1 MGFFLDE
8 DLCESRGEKRF
19 SIQKV
24 CLDTVEVIKISIKNL
39 VTW

>member
-8 DLCESRGEKRF
+8 DLCVREKRF